1 MLQFHYCDKFVASCR
16 FPSLS
21 CYFLL
26 GDLLLDTVLETRRK
40 KTRSSPVHSR
50 CPPLPSSHHSMS
62 RRSASHTA
70 DLQAKVALLAESLTS
85 LERAIATLPPTPL
98 AALRALALLDDSTDR
113 TPSWKQ
119 LKSALQ
125 LQFGDPAGMDPARL
139 GRGGV
144 EVVPEY
150 CRRIGVE
157 ELVQELEESG
167 EKVAQV
173 MMWLGTLGLAAEK
186 RIRMVAAGKR

>member
-1 MLQFHYCDKFVASCR
+1 
-16 FPSLS
+16 
-21 CYFLL
+21 
-26 GDLLLDTVLETRRK
+26 
-40 KTRSSPVHSR
+40 
-50 CPPLPSSHHSMS
+50 
-62 RRSASHTA
+62 
-70 DLQAKVALLAESLTS
+70 
-85 LERAIATLPPTPL
+85 
-98 AALRALALLDDSTDR
+98 
-113 TPSWKQ
+113 
-119 LKSALQ
+119 
-125 LQFGDPAGMDPARL
+125 MDPARL